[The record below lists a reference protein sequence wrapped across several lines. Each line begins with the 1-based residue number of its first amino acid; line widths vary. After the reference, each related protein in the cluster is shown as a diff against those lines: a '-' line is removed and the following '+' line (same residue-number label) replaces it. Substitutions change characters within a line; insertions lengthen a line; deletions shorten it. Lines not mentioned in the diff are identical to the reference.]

1 MKKEIKRNPKGITKQ
16 YLLKYALR
24 FEWLNEYEIRE
35 HLIKKFPAIFSHKT
49 KLATIR
55 HYHLIPLENERK
67 IQKQTS
73 RYGEIQYRKTPVGIE
88 EFETNEDTDVIF
100 KSVGIG
106 QFETDEETDTIIF
119 NKVGVEKFEVEEDTD
134 TIIFSDPEA

>member
-16 YLLKYALR
+16 YLLKSALR

-35 HLIKKFPAIFSHKT
+35 RLIKKFPGVFSHKT

-55 HYHLIPLENERK
+55 HYHLIPLEKEGK
-67 IQKQTS
+67 IQS
-73 RYGEIQYRKTPVGIE
+73 RITKSGEMQYRKKPEGIE
-88 EFETNEDTDVIF
+88 EI
-100 KSVGIG
+100 
-106 QFETDEETDTIIF
+106 ETDED
-119 NKVGVEKFEVEEDTD
+119 KD